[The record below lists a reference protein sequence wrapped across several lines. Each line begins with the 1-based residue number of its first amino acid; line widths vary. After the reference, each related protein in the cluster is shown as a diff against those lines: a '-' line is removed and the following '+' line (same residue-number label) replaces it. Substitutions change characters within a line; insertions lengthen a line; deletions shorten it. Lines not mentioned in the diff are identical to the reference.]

1 MGHPLLVAALMH
13 PQIAAILFQRLPQP
27 QHVAVAENRENARDE
42 FGFHPVGQQILVIEK
57 SDERLRHG

>member
-1 MGHPLLVAALMH
+1 MY
-13 PQIAAILFQRLPQP
+13 PQLAAILFQRLPQP

-42 FGFHPVGQQILVIEK
+42 FGFHAVGQQILVIEK

>member
-1 MGHPLLVAALMH
+1 MGHPLFVAALVH
-13 PQIAAILFQRLPQP
+13 PQIATILFQRLPQP
-27 QHVAVAENRENARDE
+27 QYVAVAENRENARNE